1 TGTSRT
7 SISVA
12 IPNVPS
18 LPTNRPTRSY
28 PTVSPAPPSSTTRPS
43 GSTTV
48 SPVTWFNVTP
58 YFRQCG
64 PPAFSAT
71 FPPIVQAACELGS
84 GAYVSPYG
92 AAARLNRTFTTP
104 GSTRARR
111 FAASIDRIRS
121 IRARDTTTAP
131 SRASAPPDNP
141 VPAPRATNGTPARS
155 STRSTA
161 ETSAVPRGRTTARGR
176 HRYAVSPSDS

>member
-1 TGTSRT
+1 TTS
-7 SISVA
+7 
-12 IPNVPS
+12 
-18 LPTNRPTRSY
+18 
-28 PTVSPAPPSSTTRPS
+28 PS
-43 GSTTV
+43 GRTTT
-48 SPVTWFNVTP
+48 SPVTWLLVTP

-111 FAASIDRIRS
+111 FAASIDRIRD
-121 IRARDTTTAP
+121 RK
-131 SRASAPPDNP
+131 
-141 VPAPRATNGTPARS
+141 
-155 STRSTA
+155 STRLNS
-161 ETSAVPRGRTTARGR
+161 SHVKIS
-176 HRYAVSPSDS
+176 YAVFCLKK